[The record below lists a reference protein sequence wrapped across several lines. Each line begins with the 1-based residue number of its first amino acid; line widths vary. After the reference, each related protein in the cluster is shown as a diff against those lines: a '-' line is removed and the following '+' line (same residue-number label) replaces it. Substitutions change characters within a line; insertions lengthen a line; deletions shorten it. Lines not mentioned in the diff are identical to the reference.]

1 MTPLP
6 AESAPRRDAPL
17 GLTVH
22 DTPTPEALAAAA
34 ARRTRAGRW
43 QMLLLALVCIAPV
56 VASYYTYYVIRPAGR
71 LNYGTL
77 IEPQRPLP
85 ELVAT
90 DLQGA
95 AVPLAKLK
103 GQWLLVSVGGGAC
116 DATCESNLYYQRQL
130 RAATGKDE
138 ERLDRVWLIDDEQ
151 PVPAALAPALQGATV
166 LRVPRAALAAWLEPE
181 AGQALA
187 DHLYVVD
194 PMGHWMMRFPAG
206 LDTERAARAKRDLA
220 RLLRASSAWDDAG
233 RKPGT
238 EG

>member
-1 MTPLP
+1 MTSLP
-6 AESAPRRDAPL
+6 AESAPRREALPGPTAHDAPAPA
-17 GLTVH
+17 T
-22 DTPTPEALAAAA
+22 LAESG
-34 ARRTRAGRW
+34 RRRRAGRW

-71 LNYGTL
+71 VNFGTL

-90 DLQGA
+90 DLQGN
-95 AVPLAKLK
+95 AVPLASLK

-116 DATCESNLYYQRQL
+116 DATCENNLYYQRQL
-130 RAATGKDE
+130 REATGKE
-138 ERLDRVWLIDDEQ
+138 KERLDRVWLIDDEQ
-151 PVPAALAPALQGATV
+151 PVPTALAPALQGATV
-166 LRVPRAALAAWLEPE
+166 LRVPQAALAGWLAAEP
-181 AGQALA
+181 GQALA

-206 LDTERAARAKRDLA
+206 LDTQRAAKAKRDLA

-233 RKPGT
+233 RRPGAG
-238 EG
+238 E